1 MAGDEAIGSEGVE
14 GLDVAAGIEFG
25 HGVRAVVEVGM
36 FL

>member
-1 MAGDEAIGSEGVE
+1 MAGDQAIGPEGVE
-14 GLDVAAGIEFG
+14 GLEGAAGIEFG